1 MFLQGFLELTRAM
14 VGGRLLDMPQFG
26 VYLSLEGSEMVVP
39 PGQVLKEARAAAKAG
54 DHALALSSYERFFD
68 RALLD
73 QGEDNNYYGVRL
85 SYCLD
90 EWVRL
95 GERFPAA
102 RERLEAKAFEALA
115 AFEGTAD
122 SEKFHDFQSIRDHLG
137 LKDSVL
143 SKFVEYHESRPELAE
158 AALRFMWD
166 RLVEAKRWDI
176 CAAYLEDHETKY
188 ERALY
193 KFDETMNICLADSS
207 PGGEDFARQI
217 KEWYVRD
224 VGNLLGALRNTG
236 KVDAAAQLEAAV
248 AADMKS
254 RGYPELV
261 SQVGER
267 AAL

>member
-1 MFLQGFLELTRAM
+1 
-14 VGGRLLDMPQFG
+14 
-26 VYLSLEGSEMVVP
+26 MVVP

-54 DHALALSSYERFFD
+54 DHAFALSSYERFFD

-102 RERLEAKAFEALA
+102 RERLEAKAVEALA
-115 AFEGTAD
+115 AFESTSD

-137 LKDSVL
+137 QKDSVL
-143 SKFVEYHESRPELAE
+143 SKFVELHESRPGLAE
-158 AALRFMWD
+158 VALRFMWN

-176 CAAYLEDHETKY
+176 CATYVKDHKAKY

-193 KFDETMNICLADSS
+193 KFDETMKICLADSS
-207 PGGEDFARQI
+207 LGGDDFARQI
-217 KEWYVRD
+217 KGWYVRD
-224 VGNLLGALRNTG
+224 VGNLLSALKNTG
-236 KVDAAAQLEAAV
+236 HEGAAIQLEAAV
-248 AADMKS
+248 AADMQS
-254 RGYPELV
+254 RGFPELV
-261 SQVGER
+261 SQVVER